1 MLFILKLVLHFGCTR
16 ICVYTQVIDFWR
28 CHIKTLTRNFWR
40 FGVGF
45 AVSLDLI
52 AFRRSLK
59 RAARMC
65 PARGAS
71 ERVRQKCISVCSFCA
86 CSDDWLINTAA
97 WEKHTQKQSALT
109 NRREQYTATRFS
121 LRIPGASAAATMW
134 SMSQSKKGCRSI
146 LIIENCCAPPS
157 MQQ

>member
-1 MLFILKLVLHFGCTR
+1 MRIHKLSTFGVATSKLLR
-16 ICVYTQVIDFWR
+16 E
-28 CHIKTLTRNFWR
+28 TLYNFWR

-65 PARGAS
+65 SMRAR
-71 ERVRQKCISVCSFCA
+71 VSVCVKSAFPCVFL
-86 CSDDWLINTAA
+86 CLLRWLINQYSGMRKAHTEAA
-97 WEKHTQKQSALT
+97 HSYY
-109 NRREQYTATRFS
+109 RREQYTRYEICASHPR
-121 LRIPGASAAATMW
+121 RISCC
-134 SMSQSKKGCRSI
+134 SDVVNESIQKGLPLSI
-146 LIIENCCAPPS
+146 LIIENSCAPPS